1 MSRGAHDITDKIAL
15 AILLLM
21 VSLSGTIS
29 SALAATAASV
39 NTAPAKPISTFYRE
53 VWTTRQGL
61 PHNQVNAMAQTPDGY
76 LWLGTWEG
84 VVRYD
89 GLDFEVYN
97 RGNTPALK
105 DNGVR
110 SLRVAADGALVIGT
124 SRGGVTIKRGDHW
137 KTLQQ
142 SDGLAENGVMDAL
155 IDGRGRLWVASDSH
169 GITRVDH
176 GKYTRLDA
184 ASGALPSDVMY
195 SLAAD
200 RDGSIWASTSRGL
213 ARIDDHGSRFFGKE
227 SGLPAG
233 AIVHLAMTASG
244 TLLVGTENGAYRRI
258 GNSERFEPLSDQLP
272 QDSVP
277 SLALD
282 ASGNTWIGTTS
293 NGLYRLS
300 SDRLEHFTSV
310 SELPNNRIASLFID
324 REGTVW
330 AGTNAGLLHLAD
342 TPFTSWGRDQG
353 LSDSYVRTLAPA
365 SGGGVWIG
373 TGRGLN
379 WLRDG
384 QVLASYTNAD
394 GLPGDSIL
402 SLRTSADGSLLVGT
416 YNNGLLR
423 MRDGKIVAQFSNA
436 KGMPGS
442 DQVRAIAEQ
451 ADGTLWIGTTRG
463 LVQWRAGQYRLFIQ
477 ANGLPRDFITALHL
491 ARDGSLW
498 IGTSDG
504 AAVYRNGHFS
514 MLAIR
519 EVNDAK
525 DAFAFAEDADGTLWV
540 ATDRGLI
547 RWRAGQMH
555 SLGMQQ
561 GMPLDTFFSVV
572 DDHHGAFWL
581 STNRGV
587 LRVARS
593 QVEAALDGKLAHVA
607 VDHFG
612 EADGLASAQCNGGSS
627 PSALLDAAGNFWV
640 ATADGAATVN
650 PAELHNRRPALP
662 PVVLEQVLA
671 DDRVIELP
679 ANGPLQLPPGTR
691 KLEFRYAAISFLIP
705 RFLRYR
711 HWLHGV
717 DSGWVDSG
725 DRRSVQFTNLGPGS
739 YQFDVAVSAPG
750 LGQGWGD
757 GNTRLDIEIEP
768 LLWQRPEV
776 VIPAVLGT
784 ILLLLL
790 LLRWRVRSLSK
801 RAAVLEQVVEQRTR
815 DLRENAQQLR
825 QADQE
830 KSSLLDRLRA
840 QSLAFQRMALEDS
853 LTQVSNRRNMD
864 EILAATFAGAV
875 AGNRP
880 LSFALFDVDLFKQ
893 INDHYSHEAGDRAL
907 VAIAHA
913 LRDGVGHHGTV
924 ARWGGEEFAV
934 LLPDTALRD
943 AMQLCDQL
951 RLAVEAIDCSGYAP
965 GARLTISAG
974 VVDRTGISHHEK
986 MVSQADRL
994 LYMAKAAG
1002 RNRVCG

>member
-1 MSRGAHDITDKIAL
+1 MGRGAHGFTARIAL
-15 AILLLM
+15 AVLLSIA
-21 VSLSGTIS
+21 SLFGTMPA
-29 SALAATAASV
+29 ALAAAA
-39 NTAPAKPISTFYRE
+39 TRAEAAPAKPISTFYRE

-110 SLRVAADGALVIGT
+110 ALRVAADGALIIGT

-137 KTLQQ
+137 QTLQQ
-142 SDGLAENGVMDAL
+142 ADGLVENGVMDAL
-155 IDGRGRLWVASDSH
+155 IDRRGRLWVASDSH

-176 GKYTRLDA
+176 GRYTRLDA
-184 ASGALPSDVMY
+184 ANGALPSDILY
-195 SLAAD
+195 SLEED
-200 RDGSIWASTSRGL
+200 RDGSVWVATSHGL
-213 ARIDDHGSRFFGKE
+213 ARIDDHGSTLFGPS

-233 AIVHLAMTASG
+233 AVVHLAMTASG
-244 TLLVGTENGAYRRI
+244 VLLVGTENGAYRRV
-258 GNSERFEPLSDQLP
+258 GNSGRFEPLSDQLP
-272 QDSVP
+272 KDSVP
-277 SLALD
+277 SLAMD
-282 ASGNTWIGTTS
+282 ASGNAWIGTTN

-310 SELPNNRIASLFID
+310 SELPNNRIASLLVD
-324 REGTVW
+324 REGTIW

-342 TPFTSWGRDQG
+342 TPFTSWGREQG

-365 SGGGVWIG
+365 TGGGVWIG

-379 WLRDG
+379 LLRDG
-384 QVLASYTNAD
+384 QVLASYTKAD

-402 SLRTSADGSLLVGT
+402 SLLPSHDGSLLVGT

-423 MRDGKIVAQFSNA
+423 MRDGKIVAQFNNA
-436 KGMPGS
+436 HGMPGS
-442 DQVRAIAEQ
+442 DQIRAIAEQ
-451 ADGTLWIGTTRG
+451 ADGSLWIGTTRG
-463 LVQWRAGQYRLFIQ
+463 LVQWREGQYRLFTQ
-477 ANGLPRDFITALHL
+477 ATGLPRDFITALHL

-504 AAVYRNGHFS
+504 AAVYRNGRFS
-514 MLAIR
+514 ILDLRA
-519 EVNDAK
+519 VNDAK
-525 DAFAFAEDADGTLWV
+525 DAFAFSEDTDGTLWI
-540 ATDRGLI
+540 ATDRGLV
-547 RWRAGQMH
+547 RWRDGLMR

-561 GMPLDTFFSVV
+561 GLPLDTFFSVV

-581 STNRGV
+581 SSNRGV
-587 LRVARS
+587 LRIART
-593 QVEAALDGKLAHVA
+593 QVEAALDGKLAHVSA
-607 VDHFG
+607 DHFG

-627 PSALLDAAGNFWV
+627 PSALLDAAGNLWV

-650 PAELHNRRPALP
+650 PAELRNRRPALP

-671 DDRVIELP
+671 DDLVIDLP
-679 ANGPLQLPPGTR
+679 AKGPLQLPPGTR

-717 DSGWVDSG
+717 DSNWVESG
-725 DRRSVQFTNLGPGS
+725 DRRSVQFTNLGPGT
-739 YQFDVAVSAPG
+739 YRFDVAVSAPG
-750 LGQGWGD
+750 LGQDWSAAT
-757 GNTRLDIEIEP
+757 TRLDIEIEP
-768 LLWQRPEV
+768 LLWQRPEI
-776 VIPAVLGT
+776 VIPAILGT

-790 LLRWRVRSLSK
+790 LVRWRVRSLSK
-801 RAAVLEQVVEQRTR
+801 RAIELEHVIEQRTR

-825 QADQE
+825 VADQE

-913 LRDGVGHHGTV
+913 LRDGVGHKGTV

-934 LLPDTALRD
+934 LLPDTPLRE
-943 AMQLCDQL
+943 AMLLCDQL
-951 RLAVEAIDCSGYAP
+951 RLAVETIDCSSYAP